1 MNNRIIKNYQQHNK
15 IIGMVIFLIMD
26 IALNSVLDYDKINDH
41 IANNIKL
48 GIFGLQVVIQISI
61 FLILFLATADTFLFR
76 VGLINI
82 LIHTIRF
89 TLLIHPIYTILTIAV
104 GAYRVQRLSQG
115 SWILSRL
122 WKDQTFVVLSI
133 IQKICKST
141 LRV

>member
-82 LIHTIRF
+82 LIQMGCNCENNYKKTIF
-89 TLLIHPIYTILTIAV
+89 KYIIHEFY
-104 GAYRVQRLSQG
+104 
-115 SWILSRL
+115 
-122 WKDQTFVVLSI
+122 
-133 IQKICKST
+133 
-141 LRV
+141 